1 MFDVVYSVLATTMA
15 VLLLVTVIT
24 APRRSGAGP
33 VLVAAGFAL
42 ILAAGVGLNELM
54 RSGQIG
60 DLTALQLRFVV
71 FYIGFA
77 LILAGSDRVL
87 APGGSRALR
96 WSTYVVACVIAALF
110 LFVPSLIASAPAG
123 DRVRVSHQVVHY
135 LPLFVGGAFLAVDA
149 YRARNWWLESFIL
162 LIVAG
167 IVRESG
173 AIPSFGDAYLDLL
186 GAFVPFTLAA
196 LCLAVLGWS
205 RTRPMP
211 AKASR

>member
-1 MFDVVYSVLATTMA
+1 MFDFVYLVLAATMA
-15 VLLLVTVIT
+15 LLVLATVIT
-24 APRRSGAGP
+24 APRRSGAGA

-54 RSGQIG
+54 RSGRIG
-60 DLTALQLRFVV
+60 DLTSLQLRFAV

-87 APGGSRALR
+87 ARGDSRALR
-96 WSTYVVACVIAALF
+96 WSAYVVACVIGALF
-110 LFVPSLIASAPAG
+110 LFVPSLIASAPVG
-123 DRVRVSHQVVHY
+123 GTVRVSQQVVHY
-135 LPLFVGGAFLAVDA
+135 LPLFVGAAFLAVDA

-173 AIPSFGDAYLDLL
+173 ASPSFGDALDLL

-196 LCLAVLGWS
+196 VCLAVLGWS

-211 AKASR
+211 AEAPH